1 LSPLAC
7 LALPLLYLLIND
19 CQGKNSEKINNS
31 GTLKLF
37 VKEIGW
43 KNSYFE
49 SQKKIT
55 SGT

>member
-1 LSPLAC
+1 
-7 LALPLLYLLIND
+7 LLIND